1 MSIRRSLNTSAGLNR
16 QIIKCLYSNAKSC
29 VFIKSFLFYYMGEI
43 RQLLGRY
50 LSVPRSIKLLILGA
64 FLLQLLNASAM
75 LIMNIY
81 LSKLGY
87 ADSAI
92 ADFVSYRFIS
102 ILLFSIPFGLI
113 IKGKRLKPF
122 FMTGAILVPISGI
135 ALLFA
140 ANAHIGWLIKV
151 LFFISSL
158 GFMLKHVT
166 ALPFILRH
174 GDEETLSESIAM
186 NFAVWSLATIVAGF
200 LIKGIF
206 AIVTKVG
213 YSAFGE
219 FEILLG
225 MSIIG
230 AFSLIPFGAIREKAP
245 IPSIHNNVFQHL
257 KSYNWSRIFKGL
269 LPMFLISIGAG
280 LTIPFMNL
288 YFHSVFDVDSGAF
301 ALMGSIAAVLVFV
314 GGVLTPI
321 LRRKLGFGL
330 SIAITQFSAILF
342 LLFLASTELYSNM
355 GFAVWFA
362 AGAFII
368 RQPLMNMASP
378 ITSELVMKYVGKE
391 NRELISAIETGLWN
405 ASWFVSAKIFQFLR
419 ELELPYYKIF
429 IITAILYS
437 FGTVTYLFLVKDYN
451 KTASLTSAKATVS
464 MRET

>member
-1 MSIRRSLNTSAGLNR
+1 MT
-16 QIIKCLYSNAKSC
+16 
-29 VFIKSFLFYYMGEI
+29 EI
-43 RQLLGRY
+43 RKLLKRY
-50 LSVPRSIKLLILGA
+50 LSVPRSIKLLITGA

-87 ADSAI
+87 IDSQI

-122 FMTGAILVPISGI
+122 FITGAIIVPLSGI

-151 LFFISSL
+151 LFFSSSL
-158 GFMLKHVT
+158 GFMLEHVT

-174 GDEETLSESIAM
+174 GDEETLSESIAL

-200 LIKGIF
+200 LIKSVF
-206 AIVTKVG
+206 SIVARTG
-213 YSAFGE
+213 LSNFGE

-225 MSIIG
+225 ISFISVL
-230 AFSLIPFGAIREKAP
+230 SLIPFSAIRENKP
-245 IPSIHNNVFQHL
+245 TPSNHDNVFQHL
-257 KSYNWSRIFKGL
+257 KSYNWKRIFKGL

-288 YFHSVFDVDSGAF
+288 FFHSVFNMDSDTF
-301 ALMGSIAAVLVFV
+301 ALMGSFAAIIVFI
-314 GGVLTPI
+314 GGLITPI
-321 LRRKLGFGL
+321 LRRKLGYGL
-330 SIAITQFSAILF
+330 SIAITQFSAIIF
-342 LLFLASTELYSNM
+342 LVCLASTELYSNL
-355 GFAVWFA
+355 GFAMWLA
-362 AGAFII
+362 AGAFIV

-378 ITSELVMKYVGKE
+378 ITSELVMKYVGE
-391 NRELISAIETGLWN
+391 QNRELISAIETGLWN
-405 ASWFVSAKIFQFLR
+405 ASWFISAKIFQGLR
-419 ELELPYYKIF
+419 GLELPYYQIF

-437 FGTVTYLFLVKDYN
+437 FGTITYLMLVKNYN
-451 KTASLTSAKATVS
+451 KEISS
-464 MRET
+464 